1 MTDLDYK
8 SAHQLNAVLGWL
20 ELGNV
25 KEAREELNRMGEK
38 EQERPDL
45 LEVRWILDAR
55 QEDWPAALQTAERLL
70 EVAPENSVG
79 WLHRAYAIRRV
90 PEGSVQK
97 AAEVLRP
104 AVDKF
109 PKEATIPY
117 NLACYS
123 CVLGEEEEAMDW
135 LREAVR
141 RGGIKKIRAMAL
153 GDDDLEPLW
162 PKIRK
167 LK

>member
-25 KEAREELNRMGEK
+25 TEARAELDRIGAEV
-38 EQERPDL
+38 QERPDL

-55 QEDWPAALQTAERLL
+55 QEDWRAALKTAERLQR
-70 EVAPENSVG
+70 VAPENSAG
-79 WLHRAYAIRRV
+79 WLHLAYAMRRV

-97 AAEVLRP
+97 SAEVLRP
-104 AVDKF
+104 VAEKF
-109 PKEATIPY
+109 PEEPTIPY
-117 NLACYS
+117 NLACYE
-123 CVLGEEEEAMDW
+123 CVQGNHEEAIRW
-135 LREAVR
+135 LKEAIR
-141 RGGIKKIRAMAL
+141 RGSVKKIRKMAL
-153 GDDDLEPLW
+153 QDEDLKPLW
-162 PKIRK
+162 AEVKK